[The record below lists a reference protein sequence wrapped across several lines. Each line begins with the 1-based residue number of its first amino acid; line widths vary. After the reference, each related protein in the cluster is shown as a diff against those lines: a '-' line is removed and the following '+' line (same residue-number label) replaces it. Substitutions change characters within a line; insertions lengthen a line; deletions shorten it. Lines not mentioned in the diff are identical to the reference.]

1 MVIKIRDHKYALVS
15 HLRGHDHK
23 FTFNHNILH
32 DRDHMHTFSHD
43 HLLDR
48 DHKSIFSYG
57 RLHDRDQIS
66 WKTLGVFLIFCHG
79 FLAPVTKNGTIW
91 S

>member
-1 MVIKIRDHKYALVS
+1 MVIKIRDHKYALVIVTYVAMTIS
-15 HLRGHDHK
+15 LHLIIISYM
-23 FTFNHNILH
+23 TVTICI
-32 DRDHMHTFSHD
+32 
-43 HLLDR
+43 HLVMIIYH

-66 WKTLGVFLIFCHG
+66 WKTLGVFLIYCHG